1 MTSANK
7 EPEKSAINEPEK
19 NENTKQSEG
28 EVALDPNP
36 SKALTELATGSENTI
51 STDKPSSRDA

>member
-7 EPEKSAINEPEK
+7 EPERSATNESEK
-19 NENTKQSEG
+19 NKNMEEDKV

-36 SKALTELATGSENTI
+36 SKALTELATGNETTSP
-51 STDKPSSRDA
+51 TDDSSSAGA